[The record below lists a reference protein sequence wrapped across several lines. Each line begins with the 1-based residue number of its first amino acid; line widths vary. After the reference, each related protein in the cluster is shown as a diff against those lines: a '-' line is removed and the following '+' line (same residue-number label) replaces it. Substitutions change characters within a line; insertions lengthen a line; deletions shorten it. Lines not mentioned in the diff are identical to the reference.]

1 MNTRVDALASEIVL
15 DADIVPA
22 TTWVPVTTPAAVLV
36 TGGTGF
42 LGAFVISDLLR
53 FTQAHVYCLVRA
65 NDAASARARL
75 VDNLTRYGLLHR
87 DLESRVTAVA
97 GDVAHPRFNL
107 DVPTYDW
114 LAEHVDSIYH
124 LAASVS
130 FMPGY
135 EQLKATNVDGLR
147 HVLRLAAARR
157 TKSVHYS
164 STYAVFNSDAYAL
177 AETVYE
183 TPLAGTSDGFGRGY
197 DRSKWV
203 AEHIVRIARDRGI
216 PVSIYRAGFISG
228 DTYTGVHNKMDP
240 VAQMFAVG
248 LCTGKVFPIDAL
260 LHLTPVD
267 FCSAALVRLSLNPD
281 TLNQIFHLV
290 QEQPLTC
297 MQVLSWLE
305 GDGFDLTYVD
315 FPEWY
320 DHLKILSQRH
330 PAFIPVFY
338 LCSLQKE
345 QAFGDGENI
354 SSLQFDTTNVRR
366 YLDPAYHCPGLHDGL
381 LRRYF
386 DYIASPDRGY
396 QVLAKRMSAGRV

>member
-1 MNTRVDALASEIVL
+1 MSTRVDALASEITL

-22 TTWVPVTTPAAVLV
+22 TTWAPLTAPAAVLV

-53 FTQAHVYCLVRA
+53 LTQAHVYCLVRA
-65 NDAASARARL
+65 DDAGAATARL
-75 VDNLTRYGLLHR
+75 MDNLARYGLRHR
-87 DLESRVTAVA
+87 DLDARVTAIA
-97 GDVAHPRFNL
+97 GDVAQARFGL
-107 DVPTYDW
+107 DDPTYDW

-135 EQLKATNVDGLR
+135 TQLKATNVDGLR

-177 AETVYE
+177 AQTVYE
-183 TPLAGTSDGFGRGY
+183 TPLVGTSDGFDRGY

-203 AEHIVRIARDRGI
+203 AEQIVRIARDRGI

-240 VAQMFAVG
+240 VAQMFAVV
-248 LCTGKVFPIDAL
+248 LCTGKAFPIEAL

-267 FCSAALVRLSLNPD
+267 FCSAALVRLSVTPG
-281 TLNQIFHLV
+281 TINQIFHLV
-290 QEQPLTC
+290 QERPLSC
-297 MQVLSWLE
+297 VQALRWLE
-305 GDGFDLTYVD
+305 GEGFDLTYVD

-320 DHLKILSQRH
+320 GHLKILSQTH
-330 PAFIPVFY
+330 PAFMPVFY
-338 LCSLQKE
+338 LCSLRKE
-345 QAFGDGENI
+345 KAFGDGENI

-386 DYIASPDRGY
+386 DYIANPARGY
-396 QVLAKRMSAGRV
+396 QVLPKRLSAARV